1 MIALNVRHNFPEVQ
15 RALGQLKVNV
25 SNKVMAKSLNT
36 TMNQAKPAM
45 AKQISAEYKVTSAEV
60 KERLRVV
67 PAVSKTGSVKL
78 EATLLASNAG
88 KGRSMNL
95 ISFVERS
102 ISMAQ
107 MRKRIKKGEGGTQTL
122 RQGGVVKKALRIRF
136 QIKRSGGVKVI
147 PIAFIANDGRTV
159 FVRVGKARLP
169 IKALNTIAIT
179 QMFNTKR
186 INGVVVK
193 TMLDRFDKNFSRE
206 LRAVT
211 QGWAK

>member
-1 MIALNVRHNFPEVQ
+1 MITISVRDNFPEVK
-15 RALGQLKVNV
+15 RALAQLKDNV
-25 SNKVMAKSLNT
+25 ATKVMAKSLNT

-45 AKQISAEYKVTSAEV
+45 AKEISGEYKVTSAQV
-60 KERLRVV
+60 KERLQVI
-67 PAVSKTGSVKL
+67 PAVSKSGTVKL
-78 EATLLASNAG
+78 QAVLQASNAG

-95 ISFVERS
+95 IAFVEKS
-102 ISMAQ
+102 ISIAQ
-107 MRKRIKKGEGGTQTL
+107 MKKRIKKGEGGLQTL

-186 INGVVVK
+186 INEVVVK
-193 TMLDRFDKNFSRE
+193 TSLDRFDKNFTRE
-206 LRAVT
+206 LRGVL